1 MNLRCGDFLLSL
13 DRPRLMGIVNLTPD
27 SFSGDGVA
35 GTPAQAIALAYR
47 QLADGADLLDLGA
60 ESSRPG
66 AQATALDE
74 ELHRL
79 IPVLAALRDCG
90 VPLSVDTYK
99 PEVMRVALDMG
110 ATMINDIYALR
121 MPGALEA
128 VAASDCAVCLMH
140 MQGQP
145 LTMQREPRY
154 DDVVNDVLGFLT
166 ERLATAGQAGIGRD
180 RLLIDPGFCFGK
192 TLEHNLELFRAI
204 EQFSRLD
211 LPLLIGVSRKSMLGG
226 ITGRPVEQRLAASV
240 SAALL
245 AAQRGARIL
254 RVHDVAETR
263 DALAIWQALD
273 PALAENPHWTAK

>member
-27 SFSGDGVA
+27 SLSGDGVA

-74 ELHRL
+74 ELRRL

-180 RLLIDPGFCFGK
+180 RLLIDPGFGFGK

>member
-74 ELHRL
+74 ELRRL

-180 RLLIDPGFCFGK
+180 RLLIDPGFGFGK